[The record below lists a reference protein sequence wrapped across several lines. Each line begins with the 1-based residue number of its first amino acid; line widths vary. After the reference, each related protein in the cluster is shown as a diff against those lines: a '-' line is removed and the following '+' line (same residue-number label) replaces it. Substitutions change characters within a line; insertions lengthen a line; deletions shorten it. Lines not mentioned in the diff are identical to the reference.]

1 MFNKQIVWCGL
12 TGYAIGIGYCIMIES
27 LTENKWDKHYNKYE
41 GLFCSR
47 LKPRLI
53 DYFISIPSIIGASTG
68 MYIGYRLC

>member
-1 MFNKQIVWCGL
+1 MFNKQIVLCGL

-27 LTENKWDKHYNKYE
+27 LTENKWDKHYSKYE

-53 DYFISIPSIIGASTG
+53 DYFI
-68 MYIGYRLC
+68 